1 MNPSFID
8 FTLYRLP
15 DDPFPRERMLGEGQ
29 RHIWLLYEAK
39 PEEAEELSAFLGKIL
54 QAAKID
60 RLRDAISIVITP
72 GESISLH
79 QLPAWE
85 EASHLFLFGLKP
97 ADLGLNIQLQAYQ
110 PTPFAGTTL
119 LWSDALQAIQEER
132 QKGGKQ
138 MSGQLWRALQQL
150 FLT

>member
-1 MNPSFID
+1 LNPSFLD

-15 DDPFPRERMLGEGQ
+15 DGSIAQDRITGEGR
-29 RHIWLLYEAK
+29 RHIWLLYEAN

-60 RLRDAISIVITP
+60 RLRDAKSIRITP
-72 GESISLH
+72 GERISL
-79 QLPAWE
+79 QQIPAWE
-85 EASHLFLFGLKP
+85 EASHLLLFGTKP
-97 ADLGLNIQLQAYQ
+97 IDLGLNLQLQAYH
-110 PTPFAGTTL
+110 PTPFLGTTL
-119 LWSDALQAIQEER
+119 LWSDALKTIQEER

-138 MSGQLWRALQQL
+138 LSGQLWRALQQL